1 MASSDGHDIGA
12 WPTDNP
18 AGPAAPRSGS
28 LPPGGTG
35 VPELVSLLL
44 TTRSVEEF
52 LTGLAAAAAELL
64 TVSCG
69 ITMRRNSESLTVA
82 SSDALAAAVDEVQY
96 GKGEGPCLQALA
108 TGQVISVPDLAA
120 RSVIDQAIGIVM
132 GQQGCNASTA
142 SPCCGPPP
150 RLATASCGT
159 SPPTS
164 SPQSEG
170 RSSSPSPSPI
180 PGVDP
185 PTATQRRSAIRSSAT
200 VLPPSTTMTCPVT

>member
-1 MASSDGHDIGA
+1 MASSDGNHIGA

-52 LTGLAAAAAELL
+52 LTGLATAAAELL

-69 ITMRRNSESLTVA
+69 ITMRRNSEPLTVA

-96 GKGEGPCLQALA
+96 GKGEGPCLQAMA
-108 TGQVISVPDLAA
+108 TGLLVSVPDLSA

-132 GQQGCNASTA
+132 GQQACNASTA
-142 SPCCGPPP
+142 FAVLRAASRTRNRKLRDIATDVVTSVGGPLVEPKPFTDP
-150 RLATASCGT
+150 R
-159 SPPTS
+159 
-164 SPQSEG
+164 
-170 RSSSPSPSPI
+170 R
-180 PGVDP
+180 
-185 PTATQRRSAIRSSAT
+185 
-200 VLPPSTTMTCPVT
+200 